1 MKKFSKSIYCA
12 IMLKEIL
19 FWKENKMKDFLT
31 RPAWIEINLDNFE
44 NNMKEIKNRVTDK
57 VEIMSVVKSDA
68 YRLGAIPLSFVSKEL
83 GIKYYAVATL
93 AEALK
98 LKKEFPFALILVLG
112 YTPNHLFEEAIKNE
126 IRLTIYTLEDAK
138 KLDSTAKDLN
148 KIANIHLAVDSGMS
162 RIGFIP
168 NENSLK
174 DVKNI
179 FELEDIYV
187 EGIFSHFAASES
199 DPDFTKRQF
208 TSFTNFISE
217 IENLGYK
224 FKYKHIAN
232 SSSVLYHREYDLN
245 MVRPGIIQF
254 GYTDSEKLPEEFGLK
269 EILSL
274 KAQIASIRTVKSG
287 ETVGYERFY
296 KCNKDTKVVTLPLGY
311 ADAFPRILS
320 EKIEVLINGK
330 RCKQIG
336 LICMDQMMVDAT
348 GIDCKVG
355 DEVVLIGKQGNE
367 EIKVRDICQYS
378 CDCETS
384 FITHFNRRLPK
395 YYYRHG
401 ELVHVSSMD

>member
-1 MKKFSKSIYCA
+1 
-12 IMLKEIL
+12 
-19 FWKENKMKDFLT
+19 MKDFLT

-168 NENSLK
+168 GENSLK
-174 DVKNI
+174 EVKKI
-179 FELEDIYV
+179 FELGNIFV

>member
-1 MKKFSKSIYCA
+1 
-12 IMLKEIL
+12 
-19 FWKENKMKDFLT
+19 MKDFLT

-112 YTPNHLFEEAIKNE
+112 YTPNHLFENAIKNE

-274 KAQIASIRTVKSG
+274 KAQIASIRTVKRG

>member
-1 MKKFSKSIYCA
+1 
-12 IMLKEIL
+12 
-19 FWKENKMKDFLT
+19 MKDFLT

-44 NNMKEIKNRVTDK
+44 NNIKEIKSIITPGT
-57 VEIMSVVKSDA
+57 EIMSVVKSDA
-68 YRLGAIPLSFVSKEL
+68 YRLGAIPLSYVSREL
-83 GIKYYAVATL
+83 SIRFFGVATL
-93 AEALK
+93 SEALRF
-98 LKKEFPFALILVLG
+98 KKEFPDTSVLILG
-112 YTPNHLFEEAIKNE
+112 YTPAHLFEDAVKNE
-126 IRLTIYTLEDAK
+126 ITLTIYTLEDAI
-138 KLDSTAKDLN
+138 KLDEIAGDSD
-148 KIANIHLAVDSGMS
+148 KIAKIHLAVDSGMS

-168 NENSLK
+168 GEKSLK
-174 DVKNI
+174 EVKKI
-179 FELEDIYV
+179 FELENIFV

-199 DPDFTKRQF
+199 DPEFTKRQF
-208 TSFTNFISE
+208 TTFINFIKE
-217 IENLGYK
+217 IEDLGYK
-224 FKYKHIAN
+224 FTYKHIAN

-269 EILSL
+269 EFLSI
-274 KAQIASIRTVKSG
+274 KAQIAAIREVKSG

-296 KCNKDTKVVTLPLGY
+296 KCDKDTKVVTLPLGY

-348 GIDCKVG
+348 GVDCQIG
-355 DEVVLIGKQGNE
+355 DEVVLVGRQGDE
-367 EIKVRDICQYS
+367 EIKIRDICHFS
-378 CDCETS
+378 GDCETS

-401 ELVHVSSMD
+401 ELVHVSKMD

>member
-1 MKKFSKSIYCA
+1 
-12 IMLKEIL
+12 
-19 FWKENKMKDFLT
+19 MKDFLT

-112 YTPNHLFEEAIKNE
+112 YTPNHLFEDAIKNE

-232 SSSVLYHREYDLN
+232 SASVLYHREYDLN

-296 KCNKDTKVVTLPLGY
+296 KCHKDTKVVTLPLGY

-336 LICMDQMMVDAT
+336 LICMDQMMIDAT
-348 GIDCKVG
+348 GVDCKVG
-355 DEVVLIGKQGNE
+355 DEVVLIGKQDQE

>member
-1 MKKFSKSIYCA
+1 
-12 IMLKEIL
+12 
-19 FWKENKMKDFLT
+19 MKDFLT

-254 GYTDSEKLPEEFGLK
+254 GYTDSEKLPEKFGLK

-296 KCNKDTKVVTLPLGY
+296 KCHKDTKVVTLPLGY

-348 GIDCKVG
+348 GVDCKIG
-355 DEVVLIGKQGNE
+355 DEVVLIGKQGQE
-367 EIKVRDICQYS
+367 EIKVRDICHYS

>member
-1 MKKFSKSIYCA
+1 
-12 IMLKEIL
+12 
-19 FWKENKMKDFLT
+19 MKDFLT

-112 YTPNHLFEEAIKNE
+112 YTPNHLFEDAIKNE

-348 GIDCKVG
+348 GVDCKIG
-355 DEVVLIGKQGNE
+355 DEVVLIGKQGQE
-367 EIKVRDICQYS
+367 EIKVRDICHYS

>member
-1 MKKFSKSIYCA
+1 
-12 IMLKEIL
+12 
-19 FWKENKMKDFLT
+19 MKDFLT

>member
-1 MKKFSKSIYCA
+1 
-12 IMLKEIL
+12 
-19 FWKENKMKDFLT
+19 MKDFLT

-112 YTPNHLFEEAIKNE
+112 YTPNHLFEDAIKND

-355 DEVVLIGKQGNE
+355 DEVVLIGKQRNE

>member
-1 MKKFSKSIYCA
+1 
-12 IMLKEIL
+12 
-19 FWKENKMKDFLT
+19 MKDFLT

-112 YTPNHLFEEAIKNE
+112 YTPNHLFEDAIKNE

-348 GIDCKVG
+348 GVDCKVG
-355 DEVVLIGKQGNE
+355 DEVVLIGKQGKE
-367 EIKVRDICQYS
+367 EIKVRDICHYS
-378 CDCETS
+378 GDCETS